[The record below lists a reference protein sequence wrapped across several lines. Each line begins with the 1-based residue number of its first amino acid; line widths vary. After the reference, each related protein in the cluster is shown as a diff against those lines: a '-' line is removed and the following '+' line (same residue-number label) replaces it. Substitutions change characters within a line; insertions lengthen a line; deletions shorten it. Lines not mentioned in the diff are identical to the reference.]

1 MPKKKKSRPP
11 KPVPQTSKMARSQNI
26 PSKQQRDYNERL
38 DFSQPDSD
46 RKTD

>member
-1 MPKKKKSRPP
+1 MPKKKKSPSSKAVR
-11 KPVPQTSKMARSQNI
+11 QTSKMARSQNI

-38 DFSQPDSD
+38 DFSQPNSD